1 MRGVFTALG
10 EIALFLLLAA
20 TIGIAIGFLLRDWL
34 FANRA
39 EELDE
44 MLRKERAEYRRL
56 ELGAAAQEHQLQRTI
71 VAREAVIEEMRAGQ
85 QPETIVLSNRPFSPG
100 AVLRP
105 PPDVPVAASSAPPGD
120 GSAVSAPVSLGGDSP
135 QPPEPVVDGTAVADD
150 LQQIRGIGPTI
161 SRRLGEQGIT
171 TYRQLA
177 SMSEAEVDVLA
188 DGIRIAR
195 GRVSREDWVGA
206 AAALQEQ
213 ARSPG

>member
-1 MRGVFTALG
+1 VRGVFIALG

-71 VAREAVIEEMRAGQ
+71 VAREGVIEEMRAGQ

-100 AVLRP
+100 SVLRP
-105 PPDVPVAASSAPPGD
+105 PLDVAVPAPSAPSRD
-120 GSAVSAPVSLGGDSP
+120 IAAPPARS
-135 QPPEPVVDGTAVADD
+135 EPTAATAPDD
-150 LQQIRGIGPTI
+150 LQMIRGVGPTI
-161 SRRLGEQGIT
+161 SRRLNEQGIT

-177 SMSEAEVDVLA
+177 SMSEAEVGALA
-188 DGIRIAR
+188 DKIRIAR
-195 GRVSREDWVGA
+195 GRVSRDDWVGA

-213 ARSPG
+213 ARRPGLKTAR